1 MELLVGCLATGVTV
15 LEALVTTEHVVQS
28 SRHSPARPHHTGGLR
43 VLIEPVS
50 TDEDLGVIFIF
61 LILSLVC
68 CPLLPHLRSAALL
81 RPKVVSK
88 FNGTGPRAKTHKPG
102 NSSPPLFQ
110 IIPTMDYY
118 SCVCVLLLLVLALGS
133 AKRSVFKLLL
143 SQSRLRLVYFKNK
156 VTVNHIT
163 RPGFLFVKYI
173 H

>member
-1 MELLVGCLATGVTV
+1 
-15 LEALVTTEHVVQS
+15 
-28 SRHSPARPHHTGGLR
+28 
-43 VLIEPVS
+43 
-50 TDEDLGVIFIF
+50 
-61 LILSLVC
+61 
-68 CPLLPHLRSAALL
+68 
-81 RPKVVSK
+81 
-88 FNGTGPRAKTHKPG
+88 
-102 NSSPPLFQ
+102 
-110 IIPTMDYY
+110 MDYY